1 MAAKALEGIR
11 VIDFTW
17 VVAGPVATR
26 MLADNGAEVIK
37 VERKSPGYMGPR
49 KVGLQPD
56 LNRNKLS
63 VAINMAEPRG
73 VELARELV
81 KLGDLVIDNFSAR
94 VMRGWGMDYES
105 LRKIKPDIICMSMSG
120 LGHTGPRRNYV
131 SYGPTL
137 QALTGF
143 VRLMTDPNGEPA
155 GFGYSFS
162 DLAGGL
168 AGGFAALAALWHRRR
183 TGQGQFID
191 LSQMEAL
198 TGFVGPG
205 LLDISV
211 NGREQSPVDWRAQ
224 EAPAAPYGVYRC
236 RPDGGDD
243 DRWIVISVGSQ
254 AQWDR
259 FVGALR
265 APSWTA
271 DAKFRTLYLRMRNRD
286 ELDRHVAAWT
296 ANHQA
301 EDAMTLLQRAG
312 VPAGLVQNGA
322 DLCTRDPQLQFRN
335 FWAPVKRPDGPDTC
349 VSGIPYRLSATP
361 GAIHRNAPEAGE
373 DNEYVLGKLLGL
385 SAAEREQLY
394 ASQVVWH

>member
-120 LGHTGPRRNYV
+120 LGHTGPRRDYV

-224 EAPAAPYGVYRC
+224 ESPAAPYGVYRC
-236 RPDGGDD
+236 RPDGDDD

-259 FVGALR
+259 FVGALG

-349 VSGIPYRLSATP
+349 VSGLPYRLSATP